1 MTIKQFNASYL
12 LQEDRIVFRINTQT
26 KEEFVFLFT
35 RRVAL
40 FLLAATEHL
49 VEKLLEQRHDLATA
63 KAVAD
68 FEKKGLVDSGA
79 SGPDFEAGEIFPL
92 GQSPLLVL
100 EVTCSITE
108 PEQAGGDSLFS
119 IDFVLGAD
127 QSFNLKLPKTM
138 LIALRLLLENLCDQA
153 SWGRAVITAFQEGPI
168 DAVVSGDIPGGSSTI
183 H

>member
-1 MTIKQFNASYL
+1 MSIKQLNASYL
-12 LQEDRIVFRINTQT
+12 LQEDRIVFRINTQA

-49 VEKLLEQRHDLATA
+49 VEKQLEQRHEPATA

-79 SGPDFEAGEIFPL
+79 PGPEFESGETFPL

-100 EVTCSITE
+100 EVTCSIAQPEDGGE
-108 PEQAGGDSLFS
+108 PMFS
-119 IDFVLGAD
+119 IDFVLGNE
-127 QSFNLKLPKTM
+127 QSINLKLPKPL
-138 LIALRLLLENLCDQA
+138 LIAMRLLLENLCDQA
-153 SWGRAVITAFQEGPI
+153 SWGRAVIAVNPA
-168 DAVVSGDIPGGSSTI
+168 DALAKSVSVDIPGGSSTI

>member
-1 MTIKQFNASYL
+1 MSIKQLNASYL
-12 LQEDRIVFRINTQT
+12 LQEDRILFRINTEE
-26 KEEFVFLFT
+26 KEEFLFFFT

-40 FLLAATEHL
+40 FILAAFEQL
-49 VEKLLEQRHDLATA
+49 VEKQLEQRHDPSTA

-100 EVTCSITE
+100 EVTCSIGE
-108 PEQAGGDSLFS
+108 PDQAGGDSLFS
-119 IDFVLGAD
+119 IDFVLGKD
-127 QSFNLKLPKTM
+127 RSINLKLPKPM
-138 LIALRLLLENLCDQA
+138 VIAMRVLLENLCDQA
-153 SWGRAVITAFQEGPI
+153 SWGRGVITSSQVEAV
-168 DAVVSGDIPGGSSTI
+168 DAVVSMEIPGGSSTI